1 MNNIFFDFEYIKKN
15 KPEFKN
21 LTNENILNQYI
32 KNPSFIFNKNLESF
46 DYNYY
51 TSYYVDLKHMNYLQA
66 CCHYLMH
73 GIKENRICNNNN
85 DINDINNINLINKY
99 FDYQYYINKYNDLSK
114 FNKKQAINHL
124 LKYGINEKRLFN
136 SNLENIKEII
146 DKITN
151 DKFLIVCMK
160 YLQNDEVTNNND
172 EEMNNDQ
179 VTTNDQVTNND
190 EETNQDKIK
199 NLIKKKVSIIIQNVI
214 NNNSFQV
221 KEQIIEKEN
230 RKKELMNKLL
240 MEKLEKIKVINH
252 ERDIKIIELN
262 KEYNEKIRLI

>member
-32 KNPSFIFNKNLESF
+32 KNQSFIFNKNLESF
-46 DYNYY
+46 DYNFY
-51 TSYYVDLKHMNYLQA
+51 TSFYKDLRSMNYLKA
-66 CCHYLMH
+66 CCHYLIH
-73 GIKENRICNNNN
+73 GIKENRFCNNN
-85 DINDINNINLINKY
+85 DINLINKY
-99 FDYQYYINKYNDLSK
+99 FDYQYYVNKYNDLSK
-114 FNKKQAINHL
+114 FNKKQAINHFFD
-124 LKYGINEKRLFN
+124 YGKNEKRLFN
-136 SNLENIKEII
+136 SKLEDIKEII

-160 YLQNDEVTNNND
+160 YLKNDEVIN
-172 EEMNNDQ
+172 
-179 VTTNDQVTNND
+179 NDQVTNNN
-190 EETNQDKIK
+190 EEMNNNEVTNQDKIT
-199 NLIKKKVSIIIQNVI
+199 NLIKKKVFIIIQNVI
-214 NNNSFQV
+214 NNNSIQV

-252 ERDIKIIELN
+252 ERDIKIMELN
-262 KEYNEKIRLI
+262 EEDNKKIRLID